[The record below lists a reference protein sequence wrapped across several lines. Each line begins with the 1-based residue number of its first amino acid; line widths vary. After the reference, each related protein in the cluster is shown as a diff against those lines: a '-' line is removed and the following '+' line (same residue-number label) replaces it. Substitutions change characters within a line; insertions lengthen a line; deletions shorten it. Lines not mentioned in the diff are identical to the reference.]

1 MHKMRNFQQSAIS
14 IASDQQDE
22 QFSCIT
28 DLKTRG
34 SERWSI
40 SQQRSGK
47 PKTIECQPLC
57 KRFFTSSFWCNLNWL
72 YLCKALKTELN
83 MTETKDQNFVSLSL
97 NNVESTWWVHSPL
110 SSVSQPGLKS
120 SVDSKI
126 HFFLH
131 RFAFW
136 HRFLLSRWSA
146 LRMVPQKFSCLSA
159 AAVCVC
165 RLLLC
170 RGCNPRLRQTLQVVE
185 PRTLLSLRPGSA
197 RWWSNWRP

>member
-1 MHKMRNFQQSAIS
+1 MHLERLLKVLNIFWKFWNGSEVGNPVDQVTPALISAGALAKGVAVIVSNKLEQIRQRENAQNAKLSAIS

-34 SERWSI
+34 RERWSI

-110 SSVSQPGLKS
+110 SSVSQPGL
-120 SVDSKI
+120 
-126 HFFLH
+126 
-131 RFAFW
+131 
-136 HRFLLSRWSA
+136 
-146 LRMVPQKFSCLSA
+146 
-159 AAVCVC
+159 
-165 RLLLC
+165 
-170 RGCNPRLRQTLQVVE
+170 
-185 PRTLLSLRPGSA
+185 
-197 RWWSNWRP
+197 